1 MDRQTRTSSNFQS
14 RHVTQPQLGRQ
25 SLADQP
31 PRRTLP
37 SGTLSNRRSGV
48 LRNWSTAVFLGLA
61 IPASLGSFAEAA
73 DNSEKLGK
81 ALSYKPRQADVHY
94 ELVPAAQVKDCAL
107 DETARADGKGF
118 WVTGTSGQPLRW
130 FADTNAD
137 NRLDRWCYYNA
148 GVEVYRES
156 DTDFNGT
163 ADEYRWLSTE
173 GLRWGIDKNEDGVID
188 TWKMISAEE
197 VTAEVV
203 RAAAQRDPQRFERL
217 LISDEEIAK
226 LELGK
231 EKSAALRQHVADA
244 AEQFQAWSA
253 GQNVVSSKSKWTNF
267 GADKPGVVPAGTE
280 GSKRD
285 VVVYENVVAL
295 LEDDG
300 KAKQLLVGT
309 MIYTGDNWRLVDLP
323 RAVSEGAVVSDA
335 SLFFPASFSPNNTN
349 AATAEASGGISKTM
363 ERLVTE
369 IQEIDEKLKTGDNQA
384 VLQALRADVLEKLVS
399 ASQTAEDRSNWI
411 KQFADTVSAAAQ
423 TGDYPDGS
431 KRLTEFVE
439 KLSGIDASED
449 ELAYVS
455 FRALTSNHNLRM
467 QNATK
472 EEEYEAI
479 QQDYLT
485 NLKDF
490 VAKYP
495 NSPDSAE
502 GMIQIALSQEFTGE
516 EELAEKWYDQAA
528 SSFASTTAG
537 KKAAGAIKR
546 LNMVGKP
553 FGLRSPTLDGRTFSS
568 EAYLGGPVVYHCWA
582 SWCEGCKAEMR
593 ALNELKS
600 KYAKTKLQVVGLNF
614 DNTPDVAKKFVR
626 DNRYDWIQLHD
637 DGGLESNLAVSYG
650 ILTLPFNV
658 VVDKSGRVVKTGVHW
673 TELDGVIE
681 GLVK

>member
-1 MDRQTRTSSNFQS
+1 MDRQTRVSFNFHSFQT
-14 RHVTQPQLGRQ
+14 TQPRAHHRGKQ
-25 SLADQP
+25 
-31 PRRTLP
+31 
-37 SGTLSNRRSGV
+37 
-48 LRNWSTAVFLGLA
+48 LRNWASAALFSLA
-61 IPASLGSFAEAA
+61 IPLSAVPLALAA
-73 DNSEKLGK
+73 DNTEKLGK
-81 ALSYKPRQADVHY
+81 ALSYKPRQTDVNY

-118 WVTGTSGQPLRW
+118 WVTGMSGQPLRW

-156 DTDFNGT
+156 DTNFNGT

-173 GLRWGIDKNEDGVID
+173 GLRWGVDKNEDGVID
-188 TWKMISAEE
+188 SWKMISAEE

-203 RAAAQRDPQRFERL
+203 RAAAQRDAQRFERL

-231 EKSAALRQHVADA
+231 EKSAALRQHVTDA
-244 AEQFQAWSA
+244 AKQFQAWAA
-253 GQNVVSSKSKWTNF
+253 GQNVVSKLSKWTNF
-267 GADKPGVVPAGTE
+267 GADKPGIVPAGTE

-295 LEDDG
+295 LEDGG

-309 MIYTGDNWRLVDLP
+309 MIYTGENWRLVDLP

-335 SLFFPASFSPNNTN
+335 SLFFPASFSPNTAN
-349 AATAEASGGISKTM
+349 AAIPEASGGISKAM

-369 IQEIDEKLKTGDNQA
+369 MQDIDEKLKSGGNQA

-399 ASQTAEDRSNWI
+399 ASTTAEERNNWI

-423 TGDYPDGS
+423 TGEYPAGTT
-431 KRLTEFVE
+431 RLSEFVD
-439 KLSGIDASED
+439 KLSDIDVSED
-449 ELAYVS
+449 EIAYVT
-455 FRALTSNHNLRM
+455 FRALTCSHNQRM
-467 QNATK
+467 QSATK
-472 EEEYEAI
+472 EDEYEAI
-479 QQDYLT
+479 QKDYLA
-485 NLKDF
+485 NLQEF
-490 VAKYP
+490 VTKYP
-495 NSPDSAE
+495 ASPDSAE
-502 GMIQIALSQEFTGE
+502 GMIQIALSEEFSGE
-516 EELAEKWYDQAA
+516 QKSAEKWYGQAA
-528 SSFASTTAG
+528 NSFAATTAG
-537 KKAAGAIKR
+537 KKAAGALVR

-614 DNTPDVAKKFVR
+614 DNTPDVAKNFVR
-626 DNRYDWIQLHD
+626 ENRYDWIQLHD

-658 VVDKSGRVVKTGVHW
+658 VVDKSGKVVKTGVHW
-673 TELDGVIE
+673 SELDGVIE